1 MIDSL
6 VDLPL
11 ILDNSKATAEAD
23 QFVERAAEGPPRSKQ
38 DEVSRKE
45 KAAELDVSTGVV
57 KELDGSAGVLKELV
71 RNSMRKQHLFSKIAL
86 NPSGDLKV

>member
-1 MIDSL
+1 MINSL

-11 ILDNSKATAEAD
+11 ILGNSKATAEAD
-23 QFVERAAEGPPRSKQ
+23 QFVERAAEGSPRLKQ

-45 KAAELDVSTGVV
+45 KAADVSTGVV

-71 RNSMRKQHLFSKIAL
+71 RNSMCKQHLFAKIAL